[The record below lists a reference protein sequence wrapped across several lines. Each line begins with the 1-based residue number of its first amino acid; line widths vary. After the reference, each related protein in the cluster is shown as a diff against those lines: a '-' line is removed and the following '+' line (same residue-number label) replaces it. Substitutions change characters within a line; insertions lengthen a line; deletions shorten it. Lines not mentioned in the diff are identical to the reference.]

1 MEERAHGVSF
11 ARVQVPG
18 NSFSVALGDLLGAS
32 PALTLFLGLVHVVA
46 GYRCWV
52 GLLGLYGLVFT
63 ATVGAAFAERW
74 FPGQDMAYR
83 LMQAGAGLFGFGAVL
98 AFHRVGVFV
107 LGALA
112 GAVVAELIATG
123 IGTGVTDPVIM
134 IAAMIGGSLAVA
146 TERGALILAT
156 SITGSALVVRS
167 AVGLTHG
174 PAAWS
179 LGSLDLW
186 TWPTFG
192 PSLGAQLGAVG
203 VLVLLGVLIQR
214 RV

>member
-1 MEERAHGVSF
+1 M
-11 ARVQVPG
+11 QVPG
-18 NSFSVALGDLLGAS
+18 NSFGEALGDLLGAS

-46 GYRCWV
+46 GYRCWA

-63 ATVGAAFAERW
+63 ATLGAAFAERW
-74 FPGQDMAYR
+74 FPGQDLPLR

-98 AFHRVGVFV
+98 AFHRLGVFV

-112 GAVVAELIATG
+112 GAVVAELLG
-123 IGTGVTDPVIM
+123 HGLGTGVTDPVLM
-134 IAAMIGGSLAVA
+134 LAAMIGGSMAVA

-156 SITGSALVVRS
+156 SITGAALVVRS
-167 AVGLTHG
+167 AVALGHG

-179 LGSLDLW
+179 LGALDLW
-186 TWPTFG
+186 RWPT
-192 PSLGAQLGAVG
+192 LGAQLGAQLGAIV
-203 VLVLLGVLIQR
+203 VLVLLGVMIQR